1 MPFTLTVNTKLLL
14 ADNGI
19 LYSTLLRHLFPC
31 ISVQSLGHLV
41 WAGGLTVYMVIAV
54 IFFEEPDLVR
64 ELGEDYKTYM
74 KEVPRFVPNPFK

>member
-1 MPFTLTVNTKLLL
+1 MPQSPSANKVLLL
-14 ADNGI
+14 ADNV
-19 LYSTLLRHLFPC
+19 LYIVLFFTICPC
-31 ISVQSLGHLV
+31 TSAQSLGHLI
-41 WAGGLTVYMVIAV
+41 WAGGLTIYIVIAV